1 MQRVVVIANP
11 VASQF
16 TGGSHRDVMALLSSR
31 FEVEALWPGSAP
43 EATAAAEQAVA
54 EDAEIVVAMGGDGMV
69 HHVAQGLVGT
79 DTALGIIPAGT
90 TNVVARLFGIPAKH
104 TKAVRLMIDA
114 TPARR
119 VGTARLVLERG
130 HIETVHHAVFAAGL
144 GLDAEV
150 VRVADSDPYRKYR
163 FGSLHYARSALGVGL
178 KQYPSIRP
186 HVTVEAAGRTAAATT
201 ALVQFRDVYTYFGK
215 IGLRFDDAA
224 PDPMSVL
231 LLDRL
236 RRRRIPNILFS
247 ALAHRDLDA
256 IKGIEVWDSV
266 DTMGFTADP
275 PVAVQADGEGLGLA
289 DGGSID
295 WAPNS
300 LLIVA
305 GPQTRRATPEVSD

>member
-16 TGGSHRDVMALLSSR
+16 TGGSHRDVMALLNSR

-79 DTALGIIPAGT
+79 ETALGIIPAGT

-104 TKAVRLMIDA
+104 TKAVRLMTDA

-119 VGTARLVLERG
+119 VGTARLTLERG

-163 FGSLHYARSALGVGL
+163 FGSLHYARSALGVGF
-178 KQYPSIRP
+178 KDYPSIKP
-186 HVTVEAAGRTAAATT
+186 HVTVDSGAKTATATT
-201 ALVQFRDVYTYFGK
+201 ALVQFREVYTYFGK
-215 IGLRFDDAA
+215 IGLRLDDTA

-236 RRRRIPNILFS
+236 KRRRIPNILLS
-247 ALAHRDLDA
+247 ALTHRDLDG
-256 IKGIEVWDSV
+256 IKGFDVWGSV
-266 DTMGFTADP
+266 DTLNFVADP

-289 DGGSID
+289 DGGSVD
-295 WAPNS
+295 WAADS

-305 GPQTRRATPEVSD
+305 GSQTRRATPEVSD

>member
-16 TGGSHRDVMALLSSR
+16 TGGSHRDVMAMLNSR

-79 DTALGIIPAGT
+79 ETALGIIPAGT
-90 TNVVARLFGIPAKH
+90 TNVVARLFGIPSKH
-104 TKAVRLMIDA
+104 TKAVRLMTDA

-119 VGTARLVLERG
+119 VGTARLTLERG
-130 HIETVHHAVFAAGL
+130 HIETMHHAVFAAGL

-163 FGSLHYARSALGVGL
+163 FGSLHYARSALGVGF
-178 KQYPSIRP
+178 KDYPSIKP
-186 HVTVEAAGRTAAATT
+186 HVTVDSGARTASTTT
-201 ALVQFRDVYTYFGK
+201 ALVQFREVYTYFGK
-215 IGLRFDDAA
+215 IGLRFDDTA

-236 RRRRIPNILFS
+236 KRRRIPNILLS
-247 ALAHRDLDA
+247 ALTHRDLDG
-256 IKGIEVWDSV
+256 IKGLDVWGSV
-266 DTMGFTADP
+266 DTLSFVADP

-289 DGGSID
+289 DGGTFD
-295 WAPNS
+295 WAADS

-305 GPQTRRATPEVSD
+305 GPQPRLATPGVSD